1 MRAAILV
8 GMPLASGLAA
18 FAIRSNTARRGLLV
32 GQAVAHVLLVATLWV
47 RDPGPTLFGL
57 FQVDA
62 PGLLFLSLASLLFL
76 ASAVYGVGYL
86 RAEKQGQREDFQ
98 GQGAFVNAPET
109 RFTACLLLFE
119 AAMSLVCLSGHLGLL
134 WAGVEA
140 TTLASAPLIFF
151 HRHHRSLEAAWK
163 YLLICSVGIAL
174 ALLGTVLLAMAAGGG
189 DGEAS
194 LLLTELTA
202 RAKELDPAWFRP
214 AFVFLLVGY
223 GTKMGLAPMHSWKPD
238 AYSESPSLVSTLL
251 SGALSNCAFLGIL
264 RVFQVACASGNAA
277 FAQDLLLAFGLCSLA
292 FAAVF
297 VMDQGDYKRM
307 LAYSSVEHMGLMA
320 FSLGIGGA
328 AVFGGLLHAVNHSLA
343 KGMLFLTA
351 GNILAAYHT
360 KSGHDITGAVHALPR
375 SGPLW
380 MAGFLAI
387 AGLPPFGLFVSEFTI
402 LRAAFETGHW
412 IAGLACLGLLAVV
425 FIGMAQAVL
434 RMSLGP
440 VPAGL
445 ENGAREAGPLMWL
458 PPLALLLPCLLFG
471 LYLPGPLLEILA
483 RAARLFATGGQP

>member
-8 GMPLASGLAA
+8 GMPLAAGLSA
-18 FAIRSNTARRGLLV
+18 FVTRSNTARRTLLV
-32 GQAVAHVLLVATLWV
+32 GQALAHFLLVLSLWV
-47 RDPGPTLFGL
+47 QDPGPTLFGL

-62 PGLLFLSLASLLFL
+62 PGLLFITLGSLLFL
-76 ASAVYGVGYL
+76 AVSIYSLGYL
-86 RAEKQGQREDFQ
+86 GAEKQGKREDFQ
-98 GQGAFVNAPET
+98 GQGAFINAPET

-119 AAMSLVCLSGHLGLL
+119 SAMSLVCLAGHFGLM

-174 ALLGTVLLAMAAGGG
+174 ALLGTVLLAMSAGGG
-189 DGEAS
+189 ESEAS
-194 LLLTELTA
+194 LRLDVLVS
-202 RAKELDPAWFRP
+202 RAASLDPAWFKA

-238 AYSESPSLVSTLL
+238 AYSEAPSLVSALL
-251 SGALSNCAFLGIL
+251 AGALCNCAFLGIL
-264 RVFQVACASGNAA
+264 RIFQVACATGDPG

-297 VMDQGDYKRM
+297 IMDQGDYKRM
-307 LAYSSVEHMGLMA
+307 LAYSSVEHMGLLA
-320 FSLGIGGA
+320 FSLGIGGT
-328 AVFGGLLHAVNHSLA
+328 AVFGGMLHAVNHSLT
-343 KGMLFLTA
+343 KGLLFLLA

-360 KSGHDITGAVHALPR
+360 KSCHDITGAVHALPR
-375 SGPLW
+375 TGPLW

-402 LRAAFETGHW
+402 LRAAFE
-412 IAGLACLGLLAVV
+412 AGRVIPAVACLALLAVI

-440 VPAGL
+440 VPAGM
-445 ENGAREAGPLMWL
+445 EGGVREAGPLMWG
-458 PPLALLLPCLLFG
+458 PPLALMVPCLMLG
-471 LYLPGPLLEILA
+471 LYLPGPLVEVLA
-483 RAARLFATGGQP
+483 RAARLFVTGVRP